1 MMAVSW
7 GGHESLI
14 LPRCAGMDDRDFDPE
29 IEENRM
35 LRIYVGLESA
45 DYIIQDLDQS
55 FRSSF

>member
-1 MMAVSW
+1 
-7 GGHESLI
+7 LI
-14 LPRCAGMDDRDFDPE
+14 LPRCAGMDDRDFNPE
-29 IEENRM
+29 IVENRM